1 MANDVL
7 KSPKKSQ
14 KVPKRPKT
22 SHNIPNHPKTPQ
34 NAPKH
39 QSEEGKLPEYAISL
53 VNKCLAVEIYAFQKS
68 CWSYNPWG
76 PVLRDIG

>member
-1 MANDVL
+1 MATTFNWTICCL
-7 KSPKKSQ
+7 LCETPK
-14 KVPKRPKT
+14 
-22 SHNIPNHPKTPQ
+22 
-34 NAPKH
+34 